1 MICTQWYNVTAISAA
16 GSDAM
21 RQVEEKDRI
30 VVNATYELFVFLLVI
45 LSIANSALELLLHSA
60 EARQVTLVV
69 DIGISLFLMADAMVQ
84 LIRAPHKR
92 SYLIDAN
99 GWMVLVGSLP
109 VPGVRLLRLLRTILL
124 TRQLRRSDYQMIGR
138 VVVEKRAQSA
148 LAVVAFLAIFVLEFG
163 GIMILGAESSSPAAN
178 IQTASDALWWGYVT
192 VATVGYGD
200 KYPVTNAGRA
210 VGVLMMTIGVGLFGV
225 ITGFLADWFRRPR
238 KAAIEVQQAGAG
250 RDDMAATVRELKRLL
265 EAQEQAYQSSAAEI
279 RAKLAA
285 LEATST
291 RPAPIEPARKT

>member
-1 MICTQWYNVTAISAA
+1 
-16 GSDAM
+16 M

-30 VVNATYELFVFLLVI
+30 VVNATYELFVFLLVL
-45 LSIANSALELLLHSA
+45 LSIANSALVFLLNSA
-60 EARQVTLVV
+60 EARQVALFV
-69 DIGISLFLMADAMVQ
+69 DVGISLFLMADAIVQ
-84 LIRAPHKR
+84 LIRAPRKR
-92 SYLIDAN
+92 SYLVDSH

-109 VPGVRLLRLLRTILL
+109 VPGVRVLRLLRTILL
-124 TRQLRRSDYQMIGR
+124 ARSLRRSDYERIGR

-148 LAVVAFLAIFVLEFG
+148 LAVVAFLAIFVLEVG
-163 GIMILGAESSSPAAN
+163 GVMILGAESHSPAAN

-238 KAAIEVQQAGAG
+238 KAAIKAQQAGT
-250 RDDMAATVRELKRLL
+250 RQDDMLATVQELQRLL

-279 RAKLAA
+279 RARLSA
-285 LEATST
+285 LEVTST
-291 RPAPIEPARKT
+291 RPAPVEPARKT